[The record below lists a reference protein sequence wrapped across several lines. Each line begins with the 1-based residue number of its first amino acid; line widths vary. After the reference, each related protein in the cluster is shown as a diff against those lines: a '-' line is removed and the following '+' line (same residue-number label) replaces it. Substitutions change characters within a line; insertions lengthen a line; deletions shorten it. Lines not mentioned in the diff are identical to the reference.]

1 MSLIYLKQKKFK
13 FMPKTSRTQ
22 SEAKLQ
28 AALNAMRETFSTT
41 EFRPWNSQAIVKM
54 YRIGGAFPTVLNRIG
69 AIETNYGSVR
79 LTPRMEGLKAST
91 VRKHINEYTNKNR
104 KKFKTT
110 KFKEQPVLPFPKS
123 AISFDNLVIAL
134 KEKMRK
140 ELMDELYQSLK

>member
-1 MSLIYLKQKKFK
+1 
-13 FMPKTSRTQ
+13 MPKTNRAQ

-28 AALNAMRETFSTT
+28 AALNAMRETFSVK

-69 AIETNYGSVR
+69 AIELDHGTVK

-104 KKFKTT
+104 KKYQTT
-110 KFKEQPVLPFPKS
+110 KYKKQPVLPFPKS
-123 AISFDNLVIAL
+123 SAGLDDLVIAL
-134 KEKMRK
+134 KAKLKQEVMA
-140 ELMDELYQSLK
+140 ELLQSLK